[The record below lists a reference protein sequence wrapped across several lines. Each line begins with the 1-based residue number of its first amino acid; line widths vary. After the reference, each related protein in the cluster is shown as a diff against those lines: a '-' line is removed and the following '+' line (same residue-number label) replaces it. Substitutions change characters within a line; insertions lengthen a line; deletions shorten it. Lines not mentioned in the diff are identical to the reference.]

1 MAQIPDHPH
10 RILIIG
16 CSGYSSLSGYSSGDS
31 PLFNLTNQ
39 QLDIDEIY
47 LCAKDPYKVKYQFS
61 INKRESTGLKH
72 FNNSKAFIEYSIDID
87 DIQKKIE
94 ESNPN

>member
-16 CSGYSSLSGYSSGDS
+16 CSGYSSLPGYSSGDS
-31 PLFNLTNQ
+31 PLFNLINQ

-47 LCAKDPYKVKYQFS
+47 LCAKDPYKAKYQFS
-61 INKRESTGLKH
+61 INKREITGLKY

-87 DIQKKIE
+87 DI
-94 ESNPN
+94 

>member
-10 RILIIG
+10 RILTIG

-94 ESNPN
+94 EYNPN

>member
-16 CSGYSSLSGYSSGDS
+16 CSGYSSLSGCSSGDS
-31 PLFNLTNQ
+31 PLFNLINQ
-39 QLDIDEIY
+39 QLDVGKIY
-47 LCAKDPYKVKYQFS
+47 LCAKDPYKAKYQFS

-87 DIQKKIE
+87 DI
-94 ESNPN
+94 

>member
-87 DIQKKIE
+87 DI
-94 ESNPN
+94 